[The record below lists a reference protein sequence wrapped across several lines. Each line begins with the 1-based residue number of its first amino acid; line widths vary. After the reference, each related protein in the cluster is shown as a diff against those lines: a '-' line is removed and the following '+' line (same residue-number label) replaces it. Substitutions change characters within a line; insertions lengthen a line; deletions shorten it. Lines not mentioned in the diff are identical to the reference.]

1 VVPLGR
7 LHDKGDI
14 CYLRDDDYRSN
25 RHSERYFC
33 IGEIMRTYGRDS
45 AGNWQEVT
53 TDSNGW
59 DDDVYL
65 TTLAQVLQSDINE
78 SWVFPEMG
86 IPARQSVVGRT
97 HPDYFVDSVR
107 AYFAQFFPS
116 ISITRTTDSDNNP
129 AYYVDVLKNDG
140 SDYKATIY
148 V

>member
-1 VVPLGR
+1 
-7 LHDKGDI
+7 
-14 CYLRDDDYRSN
+14 
-25 RHSERYFC
+25 
-33 IGEIMRTYGRDS
+33 MRTYGRDS

-78 SWVFPEMG
+78 SWLFPEMG
-86 IPARQSVVGRT
+86 IPARQSVIGRT
-97 HPDYFVDSVR
+97 HPDYFVERVR

-116 ISITRTTDSDNNP
+116 ITITQTTQADNTP
-129 AYYVDVLKNDG
+129 VYYVDVLKNDG
-140 SDYKATIY
+140 SEYKATIY